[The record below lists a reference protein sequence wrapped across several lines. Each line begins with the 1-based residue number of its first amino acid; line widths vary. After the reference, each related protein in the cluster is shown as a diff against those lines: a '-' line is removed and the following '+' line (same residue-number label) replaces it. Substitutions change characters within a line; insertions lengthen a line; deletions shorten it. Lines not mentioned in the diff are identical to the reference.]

1 MVNRAETSRVI
12 RLAGEDGTL
21 TKENF
26 VKVVRGSDFFLKSF
40 DKNKDGEVT
49 EVKPKANPNSSTIV
63 SC

>member
-1 MVNRAETSRVI
+1 MI

-49 EVKPKANPNSSTIV
+49 EVKPKANPNASTIV